1 MQQMRSR
8 RRLVTRLGVGIA
20 ITFLAA
26 QFRPAKGKGPCGR
39 PDAAR
44 ERSRGDEQPL
54 RRR

>member
-26 QFRPAKGKGPCGR
+26 QFRPAKGKGPMR
-39 PDAAR
+39 KAR
-44 ERSRGDEQPL
+44 RGAGAQP
-54 RRR
+54 RG